1 MLKSSHLSRAHS
13 YLDHAS
19 KASLVDNS
27 NKHLSKSNEKNV
39 IFQSTVIGI
48 EWICCEPNEK
58 TNRNSNKHSM
68 NLKVFFRIEWLFL
81 WSNQKHR
88 KIQRILFLLDR
99 DFSESNQN
107 LLLSKRY
114 FSISNEYIHNLNEKF
129 EIESIIFSK
138 LNIFTR
144 IE

>member
-81 WSNQKHR
+81 WSNQKHS
-88 KIQRILFLLDR
+88 KIQRILFYWIEIFQNRIKIVYYRR
-99 DFSESNQN
+99 D
-107 LLLSKRY
+107 
-114 FSISNEYIHNLNEKF
+114 
-129 EIESIIFSK
+129 IFQYRM
-138 LNIFTR
+138 NIFIIWMKNSKSNR
-144 IE
+144 

>member
-88 KIQRILFLLDR
+88 KIQRILFYWIEIFQNRIKIFYYRR
-99 DFSESNQN
+99 D
-107 LLLSKRY
+107 
-114 FSISNEYIHNLNEKF
+114 
-129 EIESIIFSK
+129 IFRNRM
-138 LNIFTR
+138 NIFIIWMKNSKSNR
-144 IE
+144 

>member
-1 MLKSSHLSRAHS
+1 MLKSSHLSRAHN

-19 KASLVDNS
+19 KVPLVDIENNS

-81 WSNQKHR
+81 WSNQKHS
-88 KIQRILFLLDR
+88 KIQRILFYWIEIFKSRIKIVYYRR
-99 DFSESNQN
+99 DIFQN
-107 LLLSKRY
+107 RM
-114 FSISNEYIHNLNEKF
+114 
-129 EIESIIFSK
+129 
-138 LNIFTR
+138 NIFIIWIKNSKSNR
-144 IE
+144 